1 MYTTI
6 LNQQKKTCVL
16 FFLCIFAADLVALKS
31 VKRESGESP
40 GQSRCCE
47 FYPLHVNIIATVRRY
62 RRMGRLTGK
71 EQVRRPAKSEKS
83 ARFRG
88 KSS

>member
-1 MYTTI
+1 M
-6 LNQQKKTCVL
+6 QKKTCRI

-40 GQSRCCE
+40 EQSRCCK
-47 FYPLHVNIIATVRRY
+47 FINLHVNKIATARRH
-62 RRMGRLTGK
+62 RRVGRLTGK
-71 EQVRRPAKSEKS
+71 ERVRRPAKSAKS

-88 KSS
+88 KSVRGL